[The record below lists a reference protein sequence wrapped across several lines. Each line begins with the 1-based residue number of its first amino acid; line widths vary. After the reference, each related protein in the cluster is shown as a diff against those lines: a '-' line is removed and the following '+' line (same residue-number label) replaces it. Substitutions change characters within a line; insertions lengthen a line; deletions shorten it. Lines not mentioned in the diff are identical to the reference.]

1 MEFKRGD
8 TVWLKDDECL
18 GLVMTVDDSDGTYR
32 VWIEDEDWEWVSEK
46 QVSRPPAP
54 VYGPVL
60 VGTNGAPLTGKDI
73 FGMPLGQRMQYD
85 NSSPRR
91 KDQPVTEG
99 FLDYFPATARLTAEL
114 SRLGNEKHNPG
125 EPLHHARG
133 KSKDHRNCAVRH
145 LMDADVI
152 DPETGLVEAV
162 GAVWRSSAYVQEL
175 AENVYGWPKAPRAR

>member
-1 MEFKRGD
+1 MLGFGD
-8 TVWLKDDECL
+8 KVESENFEGVAVIIEVDESDSTYKVFIEKECEWEWFAFGDVRPYKAPAAQGTAQKTS
-18 GLVMTVDDSDGTYR
+18 GLVD
-32 VWIEDEDWEWVSEK
+32 
-46 QVSRPPAP
+46 
-54 VYGPVL
+54 L
-60 VGTNGAPLTGKDI
+60 
-73 FGMPLGQRMQYD
+73 FGMPLGRRMQYD
-85 NSSPRR
+85 NSSARR

-125 EPLHHARG
+125 EPLHHARD

-152 DPETGLVEAV
+152 DPESGLVEAV